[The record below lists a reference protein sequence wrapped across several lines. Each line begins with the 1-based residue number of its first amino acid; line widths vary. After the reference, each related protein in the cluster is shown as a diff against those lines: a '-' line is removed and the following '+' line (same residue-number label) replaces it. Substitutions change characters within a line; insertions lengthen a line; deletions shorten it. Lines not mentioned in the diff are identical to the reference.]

1 MGKMAK
7 IGKMG
12 KMRKMGRSAKI
23 PKNAKNEENGENA
36 KNGENWGFYPNTPKM
51 GFPRSRLTITPQA
64 QCEIFF

>member
-1 MGKMAK
+1 MGKMDK

-12 KMRKMGRSAKI
+12 K
-23 PKNAKNEENGENA
+23 NEENA

-64 QCEIFF
+64 QCEIFFGNNS